1 VNLNTVVSDD
11 VWNAVVAGPL
21 ASPIASRTSAG
32 FTGTAVLSGT
42 AAQSM
47 ITLLSLSAT
56 GTTVVSDTDP
66 ALVSAT
72 ALNPLHAIYTA
83 TRLANTVTTRSN
95 LFAIWI
101 TLRESTADDPDSVK
115 YRRAFYIVDRS
126 LPVGYEEG
134 KDHNVLDMIRLR
146 RIIE

>member
-21 ASPIASRTSAG
+21 ASPIVSRTNAG
-32 FTGTAVLSGT
+32 L
-42 AAQSM
+42 AAAPARSM
-47 ITLLSLSAT
+47 TNLLSLSAT
-56 GTTVVSDTDP
+56 GTTVLTDTAP
-66 ALVSAT
+66 ALASGI
-72 ALNPLHAIYTA
+72 ALNPLHSIYTA

-126 LPVGYEEG
+126 IPVGYEEG
-134 KDHNVLDMIRLR
+134 KDHNILDMIRLR